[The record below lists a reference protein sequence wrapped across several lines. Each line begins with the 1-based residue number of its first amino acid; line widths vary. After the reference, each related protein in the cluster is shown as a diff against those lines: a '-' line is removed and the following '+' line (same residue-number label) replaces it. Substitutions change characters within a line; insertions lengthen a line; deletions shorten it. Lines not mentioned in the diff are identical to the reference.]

1 MALIHANIFSS
12 ALMRTVSIQAVIPSD
27 KVTAFG
33 KPAERKSFK
42 TLYLLNGLMG
52 NDTDWVTGTRIERW
66 AKDRDLAVI
75 MPAGENRFYV
85 DQEIPGYKYGEFVGK
100 ELVELTRAL
109 FPLSDKRED
118 TFIGGLSMGGYG
130 ATVNGLKYSDTF
142 SHIAAL
148 SAAYILDRMEA
159 SSYDKEWISDNRYY
173 FEHVFGDIGKVRG
186 SDKDYEALILK
197 LKEEKKD
204 IPKFYMAIGTED
216 NLLLKANRDYH
227 RFLKKQGVEVTY
239 VEAPGA
245 HEWDFWDSQIKKV
258 LDWLP
263 LGDTCQGLSS
273 GNVQVEEQK

>member
-1 MALIHANIFSS
+1 MALIQADIFSA
-12 ALMRTVSIQAVIPSD
+12 ALMRTVSIRAVIPSD
-27 KVTAFG
+27 KVTEPG
-33 KPAERKSFK
+33 RPVERKKFK

-85 DQEIPGYKYGEFVGK
+85 DQDIPGCKYGEFVGK

-130 ATVNGLKYSDTF
+130 ATVNGLKYSETF

-148 SAAYILDRMEA
+148 SAAYILDRMEE
-159 SSYDKEWISDNRYY
+159 SSYDAPWISANRYY
-173 FEHVFGDIGKVRG
+173 FEHVFGDISKVRG
-186 SDKDYEALILK
+186 SDKDYEALVLK
-197 LKEEKKD
+197 LKEEKKE
-204 IPKFYMAIGTED
+204 IPRFYMAIGTED
-216 NLLLKANRDYH
+216 ELLLDANRDYH
-227 RFLKKQGVEVTY
+227 KFLQEQGVLVTY

-245 HEWDFWDSQIKKV
+245 HEWDFWDSQIKQV

-263 LGDTCQGLSS
+263 LGDVNQGLSS
-273 GNVQVEEQK
+273 GNVQTKE

>member
-1 MALIHANIFSS
+1 MALIQADIFSA

-27 KVTAFG
+27 KVTEPG
-33 KPAERKSFK
+33 RPVERKKFK

-85 DQEIPGYKYGEFVGK
+85 DQEIPGHKYGEFVGK

-130 ATVNGLKYSDTF
+130 ATVNGLKYSETF

-148 SAAYILDRMEA
+148 SAAYILDRIEA
-159 SSYDKEWISDNRYY
+159 SSYDAPWISANRYY
-173 FEHVFGDIGKVRG
+173 FEHVFGDISKVRG
-186 SDKDYEALILK
+186 SDKDYEALVLK
-197 LKEEKKD
+197 LREEKKE
-204 IPKFYMAIGTED
+204 IPRFYMAIGTED
-216 NLLLKANRDYH
+216 ELLLDANRAYH
-227 RFLKKQGVEVTY
+227 KFLQEQGVPVTY

-245 HEWDFWDSQIKKV
+245 HEWDFWDSQIKQV

-263 LGDTCQGLSS
+263 LGDVSQGLSS
-273 GNVQVEEQK
+273 GNVQTKE